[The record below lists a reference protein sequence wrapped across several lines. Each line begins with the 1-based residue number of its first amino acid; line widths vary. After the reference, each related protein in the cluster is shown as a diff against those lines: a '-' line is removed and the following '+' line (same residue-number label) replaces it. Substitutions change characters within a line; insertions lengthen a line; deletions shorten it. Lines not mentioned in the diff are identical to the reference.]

1 MTKKGP
7 LVSSLSVSFR
17 KAVTVTEDVAE
28 AKKEHRGN
36 LKTLVD
42 KYMQGIVEGKVEGI
56 RNAKELVEVIK
67 ADLLLMGEATDRS
80 ETNGVDD
87 MKVIKMQQAL
97 DENDPNVQSLLA
109 NMMRILNDSNDE
121 EEDAPDIDTGVG
133 ADEGVEEPST

>member
-67 ADLLLMGEATDRS
+67 ADLLLMGEANDRT
-80 ETNGVDD
+80 ENNNAVDEVRIA
-87 MKVIKMQQAL
+87 KVQQAL
-97 DENDPNVQSLLA
+97 DENDPTVKNLMDEMLMLLNGA
-109 NMMRILNDSNDE
+109 NDE
-121 EEDAPDIDTGVG
+121 EDDRKVL
-133 ADEGVEEPST
+133 EEASTEE